1 LNNQP
6 SRNLTNELAK
16 ERNRDA
22 ADRTLMAWIR
32 TCLSLIS
39 FGFGID
45 NIVTALAKTRVGN
58 GADVVFSARAI
69 GACFIILGIVALAF
83 ATVEHQRL
91 LKRIRQDDFFY
102 TPGRS
107 LTTAVA
113 VALTIIGV
121 FALFAVLVKTVSIK
135 I

>member
-1 LNNQP
+1 MNNQP

-22 ADRTLMAWIR
+22 AERTLMAWIR

-45 NIVTALAKTRVGN
+45 KIVTALANTRVGDD
-58 GADVVFSARAI
+58 ADVVFSARVI
-69 GACFIILGIVALAF
+69 GVCFVGLGIVALAF

-91 LKRIRQDDFFY
+91 LKRIRRNDFIY
-102 TPGRS
+102 TSSRS

-113 VALTIIGV
+113 VALTVIGV
-121 FALFAVLVKTVSIK
+121 FALLAILLKTVPFND
-135 I
+135 